1 MRIARILTLIVAV
14 GVALVAAALL
24 AVWLLVNPND
34 FKPRIAAAVKASTG
48 RELVLSGDL
57 KLSVFPWI
65 ALELGPGS
73 LGNPPGFAAEPF
85 LSFNHAAVRVRVWPL
100 LAKRLDIGRVEL
112 DGLDVRLLKNAAGRG
127 NWQGLGRTT
136 VAPAAAAA
144 PGHPSAGESLAGIA
158 SITVTQA
165 RLTYQDLTVENIQL
179 ETGAVASGSV
189 VPVTLH
195 LEAKRGNG
203 DSASLEV
210 RLDLSANSTDE
221 RLSLQALDLDGAVTL
236 AGDPRAI
243 KGRFAAPAVD
253 VDLAKQTLSVPKF
266 ALTAAGADLG
276 GTLDGTAIL
285 DAPAFAGNVTLS
297 PLLLREFV
305 PRFGITLPAMRDP
318 KALSTV
324 SATAYVDYGAKAL
337 RVDHLNVALDDTHLT
352 GNAAVNLATHAVTF
366 ALGVDRIDVD
376 RYLPP
381 PQAAPARA
389 AAPGPAPA
397 PAALPVEHAPLNVEG
412 TLSLSAVHAAPLDLS
427 DVKVTLSAQDGVLHL
442 HPLTAQIDGGQYAG
456 DITLRYGGATPTLSL
471 DEHLSGI
478 DVGKLMAA
486 QSKKLQLSGH
496 GNLNLKA
503 TGEGVGADALLQSL
517 NGHFDANVAGGAL
530 EGLDLGFEL
539 GQAEA
544 LLRHSAAPAQ
554 NTHRTAFDALK
565 VSAEIVHGVATT
577 RDLLISSAV
586 LKVTGQGTANLAS
599 QALDLALVADT
610 TTMVGGTPLKIP
622 ATVTGT
628 LGDPTVRPD
637 VAALANGQLAEK
649 AKDVLKSKLK
659 DLFGKP

>member
-179 ETGAVASGSV
+179 ETGAIASGSV

-337 RVDHLNVALDDTHLT
+337 RVDHLSMALDDTHLT
-352 GNAAVNLATHAVTF
+352 GNTAVNLATHSVTF

-397 PAALPVEHAPLNVEG
+397 PAALPVEPAPLNVEG
-412 TLSLSAVHAAPLDLS
+412 TLSLSEVHAAPLDLS

-486 QSKKLQLSGH
+486 QSKKLKLSGH

-586 LKVTGQGTANLAS
+586 LKVMGQGTANLAS

-610 TTMVGGTPLKIP
+610 TIVGGTPLQIP

-628 LGDPTVRPD
+628 WADPTVRPD
-637 VAALANGQLAEK
+637 LAALAKGQLAEK

>member
-179 ETGAVASGSV
+179 ETGAIASGSV

-243 KGRFAAPAVD
+243 KGRFVAPAVD

-337 RVDHLNVALDDTHLT
+337 RVDHLSMALDDTHLT
-352 GNAAVNLATHAVTF
+352 GNTAVNLATHAVTF

-397 PAALPVEHAPLNVEG
+397 PAALPVEPAPLNVEG
-412 TLSLSAVHAAPLDLS
+412 TLSLSEVHAAPLDLS

-486 QSKKLQLSGH
+486 QSKKLKLSGH

-586 LKVTGQGTANLAS
+586 LKVMGQGTANLAS

-610 TTMVGGTPLKIP
+610 TIVGGTPLQIP

-628 LGDPTVRPD
+628 WADPTVRPD
-637 VAALANGQLAEK
+637 LAALAKGQLAEK

>member
-179 ETGAVASGSV
+179 ETGAIASGSV

-221 RLSLQALDLDGAVTL
+221 RLSLQALDVDGAVTL

-266 ALTAAGADLG
+266 ALTAAGADVG

-337 RVDHLNVALDDTHLT
+337 RVDHLSMALDDTHLT
-352 GNAAVNLATHAVTF
+352 GNTAVNLATHAVTF

-397 PAALPVEHAPLNVEG
+397 PAALPVEPAPLNVEG
-412 TLSLSAVHAAPLDLS
+412 TLSLSEVHAAPLDLS

-486 QSKKLQLSGH
+486 QSKKLKLSGH

-586 LKVTGQGTANLAS
+586 LKVMGQGTANLAS

-610 TTMVGGTPLKIP
+610 TIVGGTPLQIP

-628 LGDPTVRPD
+628 WADPTVRPD
-637 VAALANGQLAEK
+637 LAALAKGQLAEK

>member
-179 ETGAVASGSV
+179 ETGAIASGSV

-243 KGRFAAPAVD
+243 KGRFVAPAVD

-266 ALTAAGADLG
+266 ALTAAGADVG

-337 RVDHLNVALDDTHLT
+337 RVDHLSMALDDTHLT
-352 GNAAVNLATHAVTF
+352 GNTAVNLATHAVTF

-397 PAALPVEHAPLNVEG
+397 PAALPVEPAPLNVEG
-412 TLSLSAVHAAPLDLS
+412 TLSLSEVHAAPLDLS

-486 QSKKLQLSGH
+486 QSKKLKLSGH

-586 LKVTGQGTANLAS
+586 LKVMGQGTANLAS

-610 TTMVGGTPLKIP
+610 TIVGGTPLQIP

-628 LGDPTVRPD
+628 WADPTVRPD
-637 VAALANGQLAEK
+637 LAALAKGQLAEK

>member
-179 ETGAVASGSV
+179 ETGAIASGSV

-210 RLDLSANSTDE
+210 RLDLSENSTDE

-243 KGRFAAPAVD
+243 KGRFVAPAVD

-337 RVDHLNVALDDTHLT
+337 RVDHLSMALDDTHLT
-352 GNAAVNLATHAVTF
+352 GNTAVNLATHAVTF

-397 PAALPVEHAPLNVEG
+397 PAALPVEPAPLNVEG
-412 TLSLSAVHAAPLDLS
+412 TLSLSEVHAAPLDLS

-486 QSKKLQLSGH
+486 QSKKLKLSGH

-586 LKVTGQGTANLAS
+586 LKVMGQGTANLAS

-610 TTMVGGTPLKIP
+610 TIVGGTPLQIP

-628 LGDPTVRPD
+628 WADPTVRPD
-637 VAALANGQLAEK
+637 LAALAKGQLAEK

>member
-243 KGRFAAPAVD
+243 KGRFVAPAVD

-337 RVDHLNVALDDTHLT
+337 RVDHLSMALDDTHLT
-352 GNAAVNLATHAVTF
+352 GNTAVNLATHAVTF

-397 PAALPVEHAPLNVEG
+397 PAALPVEPAPLNVEG
-412 TLSLSAVHAAPLDLS
+412 TLSLSEVHAAPLDLS

-486 QSKKLQLSGH
+486 QSKKLKLSGH

-586 LKVTGQGTANLAS
+586 LKVMGQGTANLAS

-610 TTMVGGTPLKIP
+610 TIVGGTPLQIP

-628 LGDPTVRPD
+628 WADPTVRPD
-637 VAALANGQLAEK
+637 LAALAKGQLAEK

>member
-1 MRIARILTLIVAV
+1 MRVARTLTLTVAV
-14 GVALVAAALL
+14 GVALVAAVLL

-34 FKPRIAAAVKASTG
+34 FKPRIAAAVKAATG

-73 LGNPPGFAAEPF
+73 LGNPPGFSAEPF
-85 LSFNHAAVRVRVWPL
+85 LSFNHAAVRVRVLPL
-100 LAKRLDIGRVEL
+100 LAQRLDVGRVEL
-112 DGLDVRLLKNAAGRG
+112 DGLDLRLLKNAEGRG
-127 NWQGLGRTT
+127 NWQGLSQTPA
-136 VAPAAAAA
+136 APAGAATQN
-144 PGHPSAGESLAGIA
+144 HPSAGESLAGIA
-158 SITVTQA
+158 SITVTHA
-165 RLTYQDLTVENIQL
+165 RLSYQDLTVENIQL
-179 ETGAVASGSV
+179 ETGALASGAA

-195 LEAKRGNG
+195 LEAKRGG
-203 DSASLEV
+203 DSASLDA
-210 RLDLSANSTDE
+210 RLDFSANSTDE
-221 RLSLQALDLDGAVTL
+221 RLSLQALELDGAVTL
-236 AGDPRAI
+236 AGDPRPV
-243 KGRFAAPAVD
+243 KGRFTAPAVD

-266 ALTAAGADLG
+266 ALTAAGAEVS
-276 GTLDGTAIL
+276 GTLDGTAIG
-285 DAPAFAGNVTLS
+285 DAPAFAGNITLT
-297 PLLLREFV
+297 PLILREFA
-305 PRFGITLPAMRDP
+305 PRLGITLPAMRDP

-324 SATAYVDYGAKAL
+324 SASAYIDYGGNAL

-352 GNAAVNLATHAVTF
+352 GNAALNLATHAVTF
-366 ALGVDRIDVD
+366 ALGVDRLDVD

-381 PQAAPARA
+381 PQAAPARTQ
-389 AAPGPAPA
+389 APGPAPA
-397 PAALPVEHAPLNVEG
+397 PAAPPGVPSPLNAEG
-412 TLSLSAVHAAPLDLS
+412 TLTVGTVHAAPLDLS
-427 DVKVTLSAQDGVLHL
+427 DVKVTVTAKDRVLHL

-456 DITLRYGGATPTLSL
+456 DITVGYSRATPTLSL

-486 QSKKLQLSGH
+486 ESKKLKLSGH

-503 TGEGVGADALLQSL
+503 TGEGVGADALLKSL

-530 EGLDLGFEL
+530 EGLDLGYDI

-544 LLRHSAAPAQ
+544 LLGHSAAPAQ

-565 VSAEIVHGVATT
+565 LSAEIAHGVATT

-610 TTMVGGTPLKIP
+610 AATVGGTPLKIP

-637 VAALANGQLAEK
+637 VAALAKGQLADK

>member
-243 KGRFAAPAVD
+243 KGRFVAPAVD

-266 ALTAAGADLG
+266 ALTAAGADVG

-337 RVDHLNVALDDTHLT
+337 RVDHLSMALDDTHLT

-397 PAALPVEHAPLNVEG
+397 PAALPVEPAPLNVEG
-412 TLSLSAVHAAPLDLS
+412 TLSLSEVHAAPLDLS

-486 QSKKLQLSGH
+486 QSKKLKLSGH

-586 LKVTGQGTANLAS
+586 LKVMGQGTANLAS

-610 TTMVGGTPLKIP
+610 TIVGGTPLQIP

-628 LGDPTVRPD
+628 WADPTVRPD
-637 VAALANGQLAEK
+637 LAALAKGQLAEK

>member
-221 RLSLQALDLDGAVTL
+221 RLSLQALDVDGAVTL

-243 KGRFAAPAVD
+243 KGRFVAPAVD

-266 ALTAAGADLG
+266 ALTAAGADVG

-337 RVDHLNVALDDTHLT
+337 RVDHLSMALDDTHLT

-397 PAALPVEHAPLNVEG
+397 PAALPVEPAPLNVEG
-412 TLSLSAVHAAPLDLS
+412 TLSLSEVHAAPLDLS

-486 QSKKLQLSGH
+486 QSKKLKLSGH

-586 LKVTGQGTANLAS
+586 LKVMGQGTANLAS

-610 TTMVGGTPLKIP
+610 TIVGGTPLQIP

-628 LGDPTVRPD
+628 WADPTVRPD
-637 VAALANGQLAEK
+637 LAALAKGQLAEK

>member
-179 ETGAVASGSV
+179 ETGAIASGSV

-243 KGRFAAPAVD
+243 KGRFVAPAVD

-266 ALTAAGADLG
+266 ALTAAGADVG

-324 SATAYVDYGAKAL
+324 SASAYVDYGAKAL
-337 RVDHLNVALDDTHLT
+337 RVDHLSMALDDTHLT
-352 GNAAVNLATHAVTF
+352 GNTAVNLATHAVTF

-397 PAALPVEHAPLNVEG
+397 PAALPVEPAPLNVEG
-412 TLSLSAVHAAPLDLS
+412 TLSLSEVHAAPLDLS

-486 QSKKLQLSGH
+486 QSKKLKLSGH

-586 LKVTGQGTANLAS
+586 LKVMGQGTANLAS

-610 TTMVGGTPLKIP
+610 TIVGGTPLQIP

-628 LGDPTVRPD
+628 WADPTVRPD
-637 VAALANGQLAEK
+637 LAALAKGQLAEK

>member
-243 KGRFAAPAVD
+243 KGRFVAPAVD

-266 ALTAAGADLG
+266 ALTAAGADVG

-337 RVDHLNVALDDTHLT
+337 RVDHLSMALDDTHLT
-352 GNAAVNLATHAVTF
+352 GNTAVNLATHAVTF

-397 PAALPVEHAPLNVEG
+397 PAALPVEPAPLNVEG
-412 TLSLSAVHAAPLDLS
+412 TLSLSEVHAAPLDLS

-486 QSKKLQLSGH
+486 QSKKLKLSGH

-586 LKVTGQGTANLAS
+586 LKVMGQGTANLAS

-610 TTMVGGTPLKIP
+610 TIVGGTPLQIP

-628 LGDPTVRPD
+628 WADPTVRPD
-637 VAALANGQLAEK
+637 LAALAKGQLAEK

>member
-179 ETGAVASGSV
+179 ETGAIASGSV

-243 KGRFAAPAVD
+243 KGRFVAPAVD

-337 RVDHLNVALDDTHLT
+337 RVDHLSMALDDTHLT

-397 PAALPVEHAPLNVEG
+397 PAALPVEPAPLNVEG
-412 TLSLSAVHAAPLDLS
+412 TLSLSEVHAAPLDLS

-486 QSKKLQLSGH
+486 QSKKLKLSGH

-586 LKVTGQGTANLAS
+586 LKVMGQGTANLAS

-610 TTMVGGTPLKIP
+610 TIVGGTPLQIP

-628 LGDPTVRPD
+628 WADPTVRPD
-637 VAALANGQLAEK
+637 LAALAKGQLAEK

>member
-1 MRIARILTLIVAV
+1 
-14 GVALVAAALL
+14 
-24 AVWLLVNPND
+24 VNPND

-179 ETGAVASGSV
+179 ETGAIASGSV

-243 KGRFAAPAVD
+243 KGRFVAPAVD

-266 ALTAAGADLG
+266 ALTAAGADVG

-337 RVDHLNVALDDTHLT
+337 RVDHLSMALDDTHLT
-352 GNAAVNLATHAVTF
+352 GNTAVNLATHAVTF

-397 PAALPVEHAPLNVEG
+397 PAALPVEPAPLNVEG
-412 TLSLSAVHAAPLDLS
+412 TLSLSEVHAAPLDLS

-486 QSKKLQLSGH
+486 QSKKLKLSGH

-586 LKVTGQGTANLAS
+586 LKVMGQGTANLAS

-610 TTMVGGTPLKIP
+610 TIVGGTPLQIP

-628 LGDPTVRPD
+628 WADPTVRPD
-637 VAALANGQLAEK
+637 LAALAKGQLAEK

>member
-179 ETGAVASGSV
+179 ETGAIASGSV

-243 KGRFAAPAVD
+243 KGRFVAPAVD

-266 ALTAAGADLG
+266 ALTAAGADVG

-318 KALSTV
+318 NALSTV

-337 RVDHLNVALDDTHLT
+337 RVDHLSMALDDTHLT
-352 GNAAVNLATHAVTF
+352 GNTAVNLATHAVTF

-397 PAALPVEHAPLNVEG
+397 PAALPVEPAPLNVEG
-412 TLSLSAVHAAPLDLS
+412 TLSLSEVHAAPLDLS

-486 QSKKLQLSGH
+486 QSKKLKLSGH

-586 LKVTGQGTANLAS
+586 LKVMGQGTANLAS

-610 TTMVGGTPLKIP
+610 TIVGGTPLQIP

-628 LGDPTVRPD
+628 WADPTVRPD
-637 VAALANGQLAEK
+637 LAALAKGQLAEK